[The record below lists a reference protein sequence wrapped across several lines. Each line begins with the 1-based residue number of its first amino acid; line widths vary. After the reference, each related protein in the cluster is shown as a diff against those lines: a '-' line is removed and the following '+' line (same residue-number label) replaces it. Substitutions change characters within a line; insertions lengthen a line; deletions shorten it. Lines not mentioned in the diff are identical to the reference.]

1 MQEMR
6 LEKVYYDLIKE
17 KVKTF
22 EIRLNDEKR
31 QELKVGD
38 YILLKKRPDFKETM
52 LVKIEN
58 LLYFKSF
65 EQMLNSISLKDIGLS
80 SLTEKEAVD
89 LYHSFYSVDEEEKYG
104 VVAIKIK

>member
-6 LEKVYYDLIKE
+6 LEGIYYDLIKE
-17 KVKTF
+17 KVKVF

-38 YILLKKRPDFKETM
+38 NILLKKRPEFKESM
-52 LVKIEN
+52 IVKIEE
-58 LLYFKSF
+58 LVYFKSF
-65 EQMLNSISLKDIGLS
+65 EQMTENISLKDIGLS
-80 SLTEKEAVD
+80 NLTKKEAVD
-89 LYHSFYSVDEEEKYG
+89 LYHSFYSPDEEQKYG